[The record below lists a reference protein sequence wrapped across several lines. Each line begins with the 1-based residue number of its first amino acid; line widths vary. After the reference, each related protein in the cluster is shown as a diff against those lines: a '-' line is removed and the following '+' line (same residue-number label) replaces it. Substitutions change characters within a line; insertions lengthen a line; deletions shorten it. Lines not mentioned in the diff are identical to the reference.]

1 VGAQDEA
8 EPSEGGTIKVA
19 IIGEPPAV
27 ADAVFTTAMIT
38 NNVAQQI
45 FEGLFTFDSKFS
57 PQPMLVEDYEG
68 SDDGLSFTFKLRS
81 GVSFH
86 NGDPLTAADVVASLN
101 RWGKINGRGKLIYGR
116 MDSIDAPDDST
127 VTMTFNQPSGVL
139 PSFLARSEA
148 LIAPGAALTI
158 TVFALNL
165 LGDGLRDLLDPRLR
179 NR

>member
-1 VGAQDEA
+1 
-8 EPSEGGTIKVA
+8 
-19 IIGEPPAV
+19 
-27 ADAVFTTAMIT
+27 
-38 NNVAQQI
+38 
-45 FEGLFTFDSKFS
+45 
-57 PQPMLVEDYEG
+57 
-68 SDDGLSFTFKLRS
+68 
-81 GVSFH
+81 
-86 NGDPLTAADVVASLN
+86 VVASLN